1 MTKNGVCRIL
11 LAVYATSSVGIA
23 AVLALGL
30 PGTGDLSGTTSG
42 HILSAAILALAFG
55 AARAVRDPWES
66 RVVVQVII
74 AFTAMATVMIA
85 AHAVAHSHGGPDRA
99 WVLVPLSLACP
110 LLFAVFYPTP
120 SGDGAGEEEP

>member
-1 MTKNGVCRIL
+1 MTKNGACRIL

-85 AHAVAHSHGGPDRA
+85 AHAVAPVSYTHLRAHETVLDLVCRLLLEKKKIPYQRSHRQ
-99 WVLVPLSLACP
+99 
-110 LLFAVFYPTP
+110 P
-120 SGDGAGEEEP
+120 S